1 MAGHRFHTINHG
13 GDEMKIRTLGEIW
26 GLGATASEY
35 WTRTGRFPGETG
47 ATGGATGIM
56 DSKNIQED

>member
-1 MAGHRFHTINHG
+1 MR
-13 GDEMKIRTLGEIW
+13 IRTMAELW
-26 GLGATASEY
+26 GLGATGA
-35 WTRTGRFPGETG
+35 TGQVPG